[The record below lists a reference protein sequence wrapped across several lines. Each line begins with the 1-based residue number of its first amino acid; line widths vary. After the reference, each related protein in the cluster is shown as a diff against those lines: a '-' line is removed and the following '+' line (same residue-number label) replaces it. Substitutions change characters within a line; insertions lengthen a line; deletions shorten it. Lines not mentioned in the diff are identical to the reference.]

1 MSGITFNWEV
11 PSALHPERVS
21 VIIPCFNQG
30 RFLPDAIKSVLAQ
43 TYRDLEVLVMDDGS
57 TDDTGEVASTY
68 PVVRLLQQRNQGVAT
83 ARNAALRESTG
94 GYLVFLD
101 ADDRLLPYA
110 LDVGIDALAARPS
123 CAFAAGHCRFI
134 GPDGTVLPTPPQRMV
149 QSDHYRQLLRRNYI
163 WNPGSVMYRRTV
175 FETTVGFRTCVG
187 PTADYDLYLRISKD
201 RPVYC
206 HSTIVAE
213 YRRHEAAMT
222 CNASAMLKAER
233 AVLQSQWG
241 HIKKDRLSRDAYKV
255 AIRQSQTHYAGEL
268 LQHISTVVPAGEWR
282 AASDSLSLLLRYCAP
297 GVVRQMTGRIKQ
309 TLRAALLNP
318 TGHATE

>member
-68 PVVRLLQQRNQGVAT
+68 PMVRLLQQRNQGVAT

-134 GPDGTVLPTPPQRMV
+134 GPDGTTLAQMP
-149 QSDHYRQLLRRNYI
+149 S
-163 WNPGSVMYRRTV
+163 
-175 FETTVGFRTCVG
+175 
-187 PTADYDLYLRISKD
+187 
-201 RPVYC
+201 
-206 HSTIVAE
+206 STQ
-213 YRRHEAAMT
+213 
-222 CNASAMLKAER
+222 K
-233 AVLQSQWG
+233 
-241 HIKKDRLSRDAYKV
+241 
-255 AIRQSQTHYAGEL
+255 
-268 LQHISTVVPAGEWR
+268 
-282 AASDSLSLLLRYCAP
+282 SDSREFILVQNLPMP
-297 GVVRQMTGRIKQ
+297 G
-309 TLRAALLNP
+309 P
-318 TGHATE
+318 